1 VGRYKFED
9 LDKLMKKLT
18 SHSKKGD
25 VDVSVDPRIG
35 SIVISYSSNVDTETT
50 IEIYPSELN
59 KFVTIKEEK
68 WL

>member
-1 VGRYKFED
+1 MGRYKFED
-9 LDKLMKKLT
+9 LDKLMKKLL

-25 VDVSVDPRIG
+25 IDISIDPRTG
-35 SIVISYSSNVDTETT
+35 AIVVSYSSNLDTDTT